1 MPPKPAIKPPS
12 QGYLGRVKAKM
23 SPRASAETGSKK
35 GNETGVRKDGMD
47 YKAYKEEKAQ
57 RLADEKARRSAA
69 DAQKFLKEQGCMQR
83 GSNHTGLALGLA

>member
-23 SPRASAETGSKK
+23 SPRASAETSSKK
-35 GNETGVRKDGMD
+35 GNETGVRKEGMD
-47 YKAYKEEKAQ
+47 YTAYKEEKAQ

-69 DAQKFLKEQGCMQR
+69 GAQKFLKEQGCMQR
-83 GSNHTGLALGLA
+83 GSNHTGLALCLA